1 MTISN
6 LVDAELALLE
16 KGASSSSGPYLVQLD
31 VSLGMLE
38 FELTEVD
45 SMAVNLNY
53 LQLSTSGL
61 AAVGTEELKQV
72 GHDLAE
78 RLIYLLE
85 PIAPI
90 EIDSEGATIQM
101 RSNPPRQDD
110 DGTRYY
116 ELLVRQS
123 GLSLRRY
130 VKIPGAVRQGVA
142 GQVTKDVMGRLA
154 TDFVATVENR

>member
-1 MTISN
+1 MTISD
-6 LVDAELALLE
+6 LVHAELALLE
-16 KGASSSSGPYLVQLD
+16 KESTSSSGPYVARLD
-31 VSLGMLE
+31 VSLGALE
-38 FELTEVD
+38 FELTAVD

-53 LQLSTSGL
+53 LQLSTSRL
-61 AAVGTEELKQV
+61 AAVGTEELKQL
-72 GHDLAE
+72 GQDLAE

-90 EIDSEGATIQM
+90 EIDREGATIQM

-116 ELLVRQS
+116 ELLVRQR

-130 VKIPGAVRQGVA
+130 VKIPGVVRQGVA
-142 GQVTKDVMGRLA
+142 GQLTRDVMGRLA
-154 TDFVATVENR
+154 TDFVATVENM

>member
-6 LVDAELALLE
+6 LVHAELALLE
-16 KGASSSSGPYLVQLD
+16 KEASSSSGPYLVQLD

-53 LQLSTSGL
+53 LQLSTSHL

-90 EIDSEGATIQM
+90 EIDPEGATIQM
-101 RSNPPRQDD
+101 RSNPPRQED
-110 DGTRYY
+110 DGTHYY

-130 VKIPGAVRQGVA
+130 VKIPGSVRQGVA

-154 TDFVATVENR
+154 ADFVATVENR